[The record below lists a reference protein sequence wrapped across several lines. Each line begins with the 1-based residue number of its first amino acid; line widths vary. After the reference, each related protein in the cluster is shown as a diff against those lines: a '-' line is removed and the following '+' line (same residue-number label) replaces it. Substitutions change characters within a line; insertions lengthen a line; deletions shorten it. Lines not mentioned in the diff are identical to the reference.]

1 MCLTI
6 LMRTKEAFPPLDNM
20 IIGIDASRANESERT
35 GTEWYAYHLIQEFKK
50 LDSKNEFRLYSPG
63 PLKDGLENLPDN
75 FQSRV
80 LKSPTEILWT
90 QTRLSAEML
99 VNPPDV
105 LFVPAHTI
113 PIIHPK
119 KTVVTCHDVG
129 FERFPEL
136 YATHSI
142 GPSKGLAGLAV
153 KTAAKIATGF
163 KYSNNELDYH
173 RWSMKFALKHAAKII
188 TVSEFTKKEIQEIY
202 NVSGKN
208 ISVIHNGF
216 DQEKF
221 VPESNQLAID
231 ATLYKYGIDKSFY
244 LFVGRLEEKKNIVGM
259 LEAFARA
266 KALEPKLSKTIFVLA
281 GRAGYGYDRIQSAV
295 KRLSLE
301 NSVKQIGWIP
311 DADRV
316 NLLNA
321 AKIFLFASMYEGF
334 GIPILEAFGF
344 GTAVITS
351 NRASCPEVAG
361 DAALLVDPA
370 NPEEIAAAI
379 IKLENDEK
387 LLEDL
392 RQKGLARA
400 KEFSWTKCAK
410 ETLNLLIS

>member
-1 MCLTI
+1 MIIWI
-6 LMRTKEAFPPLDNM
+6 LTKEAYQRLGNM

-35 GTEWYAYHLIQEFKK
+35 GTEWYSYHLIQEFKK

-63 PLKDGLENLPDN
+63 PLKDGLENLPAN

-80 LKSPTEILWT
+80 LKSPTEMLWT
-90 QTRLSAEML
+90 QIRLSAEML
-99 VNPPDV
+99 INPPDI

-113 PIIHPK
+113 PVIHPK

-142 GPSKGLAGLAV
+142 GPAKGPAGLAV
-153 KTAAKIATGF
+153 KVAAKIATGF

-173 RWSMKFALKHAAKII
+173 RWSMKFTLKHAAKII

-202 NVSGKN
+202 KVSGEN

-221 VPESNQLAID
+221 VPVKNQSAID
-231 ATLYKYGIDKSFY
+231 AILQKYGISKPFY

-266 KALEPKLSKTIFVLA
+266 KAKDNKLSETIFVLA
-281 GRAGYGYDRIQSAV
+281 GRPGYGYERIQATI
-295 KRLSLE
+295 KRLDLE

-311 DADRV
+311 DTDRV

-334 GIPILEAFGF
+334 GIPILEAFGY

-361 DAALLVDPA
+361 DAALLIDPA
-370 NPEEIAAAI
+370 NPEEIASAI

-387 LLEDL
+387 LREDL
-392 RQKGLARA
+392 RQRGFARA
-400 KEFSWTKCAK
+400 KKFSWAKCAK

>member
-1 MCLTI
+1 
-6 LMRTKEAFPPLDNM
+6 M
-20 IIGIDASRANESERT
+20 IIGIDSSRANESERT
-35 GTEWYAYHLIQEFKK
+35 GTEWYSYHLIQEFKK
-50 LDSKNEFRLYSPG
+50 ADSKNKFRLYSPS
-63 PLKDGLENLPDN
+63 PLKDGLENLPAN

-80 LKSPTEILWT
+80 LKSPTEMLWT

-99 VNPPDV
+99 INPPDV

-113 PIIHPK
+113 PIIHPV
-119 KTVVTCHDVG
+119 KTAVTCHDVG

-188 TVSEFTKKEIQEIY
+188 AVSEFTKKEIKEIY
-202 NVSGKN
+202 KVSGEN

-221 VPESNQLAID
+221 VPVKNQSAID
-231 ATLYKYGIDKSFY
+231 ATLQKYGIDKLFY

-259 LEAFARA
+259 LEAFAFARA
-266 KALEPKLSKTIFVLA
+266 KESKIREKIFVLA
-281 GRAGYGYDRIQSAV
+281 GRPGYGYERIQTAI

-311 DADRV
+311 DIDRV
-316 NLLNA
+316 HLLNA

-334 GIPILEAFGF
+334 GIPILEAFGC
-344 GTAVITS
+344 GTIVITS
-351 NRASCPEVAG
+351 NRASCPEAAG
-361 DAALLVDPA
+361 DAALLVDPTNTEA
-370 NPEEIAAAI
+370 IAAAI
-379 IKLENDEK
+379 VKLENDEK
-387 LLEDL
+387 LREDL
-392 RQKGLARA
+392 RQKGLVRA
-400 KEFSWTKCAK
+400 KEFSWAKCAG
-410 ETLNLLIS
+410 ETLALLGEV

>member
-1 MCLTI
+1 MII
-6 LMRTKEAFPPLDNM
+6 LMRTKEAFPPLGNM

-35 GTEWYAYHLIQEFKK
+35 GTEWYSYHLIQEFKK
-50 LDSKNEFRLYSPG
+50 LDLKNEFRLYSPSS
-63 PLKDGLENLPDN
+63 LKDGLENLPAN

-80 LKSPTEILWT
+80 LKSPSEMLWT

-113 PIIHPK
+113 PIIHPI
-119 KTVVTCHDVG
+119 KTIVTCHDVG

-188 TVSEFTKKEIQEIY
+188 TVSEFTKKEIREIY
-202 NVSGKN
+202 NVSGEN

-221 VPESNQLAID
+221 VPIKNQAEID
-231 ATLYKYGIDKSFY
+231 LTLQKYGINKPFY

-259 LEAFARA
+259 LEAFAFARA
-266 KALEPKLSKTIFVLA
+266 KEPKIKEALFVLA
-281 GRAGYGYDRIQSAV
+281 GRPGYGYDRIQSAI
-295 KRLSLE
+295 KRLGLE

-334 GIPILEAFGF
+334 GIPILEAFGC
-344 GTAVITS
+344 GTIVITS

-361 DAALLVDPA
+361 DAALLVDPE
-370 NPEEIAAAI
+370 NTEEMASAI
-379 IKLENDEK
+379 IRLENDEK
-387 LLEDL
+387 LREDL
-392 RQKGLARA
+392 RQKGFSRV
-400 KEFSWTKCAK
+400 KEFSLAKCAR
-410 ETLNLLIS
+410 ETLNILTS

>member
-1 MCLTI
+1 M
-6 LMRTKEAFPPLDNM
+6 
-20 IIGIDASRANESERT
+20 
-35 GTEWYAYHLIQEFKK
+35 
-50 LDSKNEFRLYSPG
+50 
-63 PLKDGLENLPDN
+63 
-75 FQSRV
+75 
-80 LKSPTEILWT
+80 LWT

-99 VNPPDV
+99 INPPDV

-202 NVSGKN
+202 KVSSEN

-221 VPESNQLAID
+221 VPIKNQSAID
-231 ATLYKYGIDKSFY
+231 ATLRKYSINKPFY

-259 LEAFARA
+259 LEAFALARA
-266 KALEPKLSKTIFVLA
+266 KELSISKMIFVLA
-281 GRAGYGYDRIQSAV
+281 GRVGYGYDRIQSAI
-295 KRLSLE
+295 KRLNLE

-311 DADRV
+311 DIDRIH
-316 NLLNA
+316 LLNA

-334 GIPILEAFGF
+334 GIPILEAFSY
-344 GTAVITS
+344 GTIVITS

-361 DAALLVDPA
+361 DAALLVDPKNLDEMA
-370 NPEEIAAAI
+370 SAI

-387 LLEDL
+387 LRDDL
-392 RQKGLARA
+392 RQKGFARA
-400 KEFSWTKCAK
+400 KEFSWIKCAK
-410 ETLNLLIS
+410 ETLNLLTS

>member
-1 MCLTI
+1 
-6 LMRTKEAFPPLDNM
+6 MRTREAFPPLGNM

-35 GTEWYAYHLIQEFKK
+35 GTEWYSYHLIQEFKK
-50 LDSKNEFRLYSPG
+50 LDFQNEFRLYSPG
-63 PLKDGLENLPDN
+63 PLKDGLENLPAN

-80 LKSPTEILWT
+80 LISPVEMLWT
-90 QTRLSAEML
+90 QIRLSAEML
-99 VNPPDV
+99 LNPPDV

-119 KTVVTCHDVG
+119 KTIVTCHDVG

-142 GPSKGLAGLAV
+142 GPARGLKGLAV

-173 RWSMKFALKHAAKII
+173 RWSMKFALRHAEKII

-202 NVSGKN
+202 KISGDN
-208 ISVIHNGF
+208 ISAIHNGF

-221 VPESNQLAID
+221 VPIKNQSAIN
-231 ATLYKYGIDKSFY
+231 ATLQKYDIDKPFY

-259 LEAFARA
+259 LEAFAIARA
-266 KALEPKLSKTIFVLA
+266 KDPNLSKTIFVLP
-281 GRAGYGYDRIQSAV
+281 GRPGYGYDRIQSAI

-301 NSVKQIGWIP
+301 NSIKQIGWIP

-334 GIPILEAFGF
+334 GIPILEAFGC

-361 DAALLVDPA
+361 DAALLCDPA

-387 LLEDL
+387 LREDL
-392 RQKGLARA
+392 RQKGFARA
-400 KEFSWTKCAK
+400 KKFSWAKCAK
-410 ETLNLLIS
+410 ETLELLCNG

>member
-1 MCLTI
+1 MIHTN
-6 LMRTKEAFPPLDNM
+6 EAYRRYDNM
-20 IIGIDASRANESERT
+20 IVGIDASRANESERT
-35 GTEWYAYHLIQEFKK
+35 GTEWYSYHLIQEFKK
-50 LDSKNEFRLYSPG
+50 LDSKNEFRLYSPSS
-63 PLKDGLENLPDN
+63 LKDGLENLPNN

-80 LKSPTEILWT
+80 LKSPTEMLWT
-90 QTRLSAEML
+90 QTRLSAEMFL
-99 VNPPDV
+99 NQPDV

-188 TVSEFTKKEIQEIY
+188 VVSEFTKKEIKEIY
-202 NVSGKN
+202 KVSGEN
-208 ISVIHNGF
+208 ISVVYNGF
-216 DQEKF
+216 DREKF
-221 VPESNQLAID
+221 VPAKNQSAID
-231 ATLYKYGIDKSFY
+231 TTLQKYGINNPFY

-259 LEAFARA
+259 LEAFALARA
-266 KALEPKLSKTIFVLA
+266 KEPKLAKTMFALA
-281 GRAGYGYDRIQSAV
+281 GRPGYGYDRIQSAI
-295 KRLSLE
+295 KRLGLE

-321 AKIFLFASMYEGF
+321 SKIFLFASMYEGF
-334 GIPILEAFGF
+334 GIPILEAFGC
-344 GTAVITS
+344 GTIVITS

-361 DAALLVDPA
+361 DAALSVDPK
-370 NPEEIAAAI
+370 NPEEMANAI

-387 LLEDL
+387 LRENL

-400 KEFSWTKCAK
+400 KKFSWAKCAREALEVLYSVPK
-410 ETLNLLIS
+410 